1 MSNLEIRGLSPPE
14 RLSLFVSAQPMERD
28 FIHAGLFWF
37 GEETYASNLSV
48 IVRELIDTKKSERYK
63 ELREKF
69 AEVLE
74 KPHVKLEGEAR
85 YDVKEVLRHNP
96 WRYEQKEL
104 SFPR

>member
-1 MSNLEIRGLSPPE
+1 MISPEIRGLSPPE
-14 RLSLFVSAQPMERD
+14 RLSCFVLAQPMERD

-74 KPHVKLEGEAR
+74 KPHVKL
-85 YDVKEVLRHNP
+85 
-96 WRYEQKEL
+96 
-104 SFPR
+104 